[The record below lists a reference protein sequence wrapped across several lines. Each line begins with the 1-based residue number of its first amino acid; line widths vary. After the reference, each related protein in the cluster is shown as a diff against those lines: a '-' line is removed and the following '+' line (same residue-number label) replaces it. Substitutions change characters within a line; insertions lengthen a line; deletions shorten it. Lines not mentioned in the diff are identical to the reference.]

1 MAQVIMIASGKGG
14 TGKSTFATYLATE
27 LAINRNKTLLIELD
41 AGLRSI
47 DVISGTG
54 RQAVYDLGDVLEG
67 RCDVYKAMITSP
79 HTENLKIIAAP
90 YRDYNA
96 DFTHFRQITD
106 SVYSDFDYIIID
118 TAAGLGAPFQA
129 ACRTAVM
136 GIIVITPDIISV
148 RDGRLV
154 SDEMFN
160 SGVKDIRL
168 VINKFVTQT
177 FRHSGFEDVDEIIDR
192 TCARLLGIIPMSRQI
207 AVSAIKGELL
217 SMSSQEKQI
226 FTAVAQR
233 IMGKDVQII
242 I

>member
-27 LAINRNKTLLIELD
+27 LAINKYKTLLIELD

-54 RQAVYDLGDVLEG
+54 QQAVYDLGDVLEN

-96 DFTHFRQITD
+96 DFSRFRRVTD
-106 SVYSDFDYIIID
+106 SVYRDFDYIIID

-154 SDEMFN
+154 SDEMYN

-168 VINKFVTQT
+168 VINKFVQQT
-177 FRHSGFEDVDEIIDR
+177 FRHSGFEDMDEIIDA
-192 TCARLLGIIPMSRQI
+192 TCARLLGVIPMSRRI
-207 AVSAIKGELL
+207 AVNAIRGEQL
-217 SMSSQEKQI
+217 SPSSQEKQI

-233 IMGKDVQII
+233 VTGKDVQII

>member
-27 LAINRNKTLLIELD
+27 LALKKYRTLLIELD

-54 RQAVYDLGDVLEG
+54 RQAVYDLGDVLEN

-90 YRDYNA
+90 YKNFNA
-96 DFTHFRQITD
+96 DFSDLRQVTD
-106 SVYSDFDYIIID
+106 SVYQDFDYIIMD
-118 TAAGLGAPFQA
+118 TAAGLGNAFQA
-129 ACRTAVM
+129 ACKVAVM

-148 RDGRLV
+148 RDARLV
-154 SDEMFN
+154 SDEMYN
-160 SGVKDIRL
+160 SGVKDVRL
-168 VINKFVTQT
+168 IINKFARQT
-177 FRHSGFEDVDEIIDR
+177 FRHSGFEDLDEIIDR
-192 TCARLLGIIPMSRQI
+192 TCARLLGVIPMSREI
-207 AVSAIKGELL
+207 AVNAIKGEQLL
-217 SMSSQEKQI
+217 LSSQEKQI
-226 FTAVAQR
+226 FTAIAQR
-233 IMGKDVQII
+233 VMGKDVQII